1 MRCSYAQQHIH
12 ASLEQSQQTASRRF
26 FTPPEILA
34 IFALF
39 VCYWHLYG
47 RLVARRSDI
56 DWEAVERDY
65 RAGSLSIVAVSE
77 KHGVSRTHLKA
88 KAKAEGWLRDL
99 SAAIA
104 QRTQAKISAI
114 DVAALVEQSA
124 TQAANQS
131 ARTIQSAI
139 EQASDVAA
147 GVVIKH
153 RASIRLEHERALAIE
168 ALLDNAMGNA
178 VEVKDI
184 ATVAQTY
191 KMLVDSKSKLRDQER
206 TVFGLDKAE
215 SNEGNA
221 ADEIRKAIADYKRSK
236 GE

>member
-1 MRCSYAQQHIH
+1 M
-12 ASLEQSQQTASRRF
+12 
-26 FTPPEILA
+26 
-34 IFALF
+34 
-39 VCYWHLYG
+39 
-47 RLVARRSDI
+47 ARRSDI

-139 EQASDVAA
+139 EHASDVAA
-147 GVVIKH
+147 GIVIKH
-153 RASIRLEHERALAIE
+153 RASIRLEHERALSIE
-168 ALLDNAMGNA
+168 ALLDNAMA
-178 VEVKDI
+178 SATEVKDI
-184 ATVAQTY
+184 NSLAQTY
-191 KMLVDSKSKLRDQER
+191 KLLVDSKSKLRDQER
-206 TVFGLDKAE
+206 VIFGLDKDT
-215 SNEGNA
+215 SSEGNA
-221 ADEIRKAIADYKRSK
+221 AEEIRKAIADYKAGK
-236 GE
+236 

>member
-1 MRCSYAQQHIH
+1 M
-12 ASLEQSQQTASRRF
+12 
-26 FTPPEILA
+26 
-34 IFALF
+34 
-39 VCYWHLYG
+39 
-47 RLVARRSDI
+47 
-56 DWEAVERDY
+56 
-65 RAGSLSIVAVSE
+65 
-77 KHGVSRTHLKA
+77 
-88 KAKAEGWLRDL
+88 
-99 SAAIA
+99 
-104 QRTQAKISAI
+104 
-114 DVAALVEQSA
+114 
-124 TQAANQS
+124 
-131 ARTIQSAI
+131 
-139 EQASDVAA
+139 
-147 GVVIKH
+147 VIKH